1 MLLLSGRT
9 LVGTVQL
16 GVTQKGGGS
25 TPTTLPLT
33 FLVPAPKQPNGSTGS
48 ASSSGAATPSTSSTA
63 DEAAGSVAE
72 RALREALRDAKIKF
86 LQV

>member
-1 MLLLSGRT
+1 MLLFSGRT

-25 TPTTLPLT
+25 TPTTLPLI
-33 FLVPAPKQPNGSTGS
+33 FLVPAPKQPNGSASS
-48 ASSSGAATPSTSSTA
+48 ASSSGAATPSASSAA
-63 DEAAGSVAE
+63 DEAEGSAAK